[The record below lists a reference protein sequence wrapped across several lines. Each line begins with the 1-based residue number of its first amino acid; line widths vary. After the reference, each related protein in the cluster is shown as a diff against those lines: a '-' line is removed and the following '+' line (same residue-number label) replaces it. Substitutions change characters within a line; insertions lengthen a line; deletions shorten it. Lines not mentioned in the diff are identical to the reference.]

1 MKNKFLFVI
10 FISLLIFLT
19 NVIFADNLYIESKN
33 LLLDKNKRVSIF
45 ENEVFIRTENNST
58 ITSEYAEYNKE
69 SGLVKLKK
77 KVVLIDIQNNKVQTE
92 YAEYDENLK
101 VFKSFGPTKII
112 TTEKYIIN
120 GEDIILDNNK
130 KKIKSEKAA
139 IVTDLDNNKI
149 YLNNFEYQTEN
160 NIFKSIGYIKIE
172 DKMENNYEF
181 SQLYIDTKKR
191 EILGT
196 DIKAFMNQN
205 DFKINKENK
214 PRIFSNTMSM
224 DDKKSSFNKSV
235 FTLCDYRKD
244 DKCPPW
250 AIQATKM
257 LHDREEKTI
266 YYDNAL
272 LKVYNIPIFYFPRL
286 SHPDPTV
293 DRRTGFL
300 VPSFE
305 NTKNLGT
312 GMSIPYFFAIDRD
325 KNFTLNNRI
334 YATENPLFMGEYHQ
348 AFKNSNFLADFGF
361 TEGYKKTSKTKKAGD
376 KTHFFSKFVK
386 NFKGKNNSENSL
398 SFSVQNVSD
407 DKYLKLYKLKS
418 DLIDY
423 NTDILESS
431 LNFSHETDNIFLGFN
446 ASVFETLKSSYEDK
460 YEYILPEITVDRNL
474 LSNNKFGNLNLQ
486 TNYKTHKY
494 DTNKLTNFLV
504 NDFDWN
510 FKDTNFDNGLKGKLL
525 GIIKNV
531 NYETKNV
538 DLYKKDTTNELYG
551 AIGYLTEISLQKNQ
565 GKGNHLLK
573 PKMLVRYSPGN
584 MRKELE
590 GTRLSPGSAFT
601 LNRVDN
607 INNFETGL
615 SSTLGFDYKFKKL
628 DKELDFSLAQVI
640 NEKENKKMP
649 TKTSLDEKLSDLT
662 GSAQYK
668 INKNI
673 NLNYNFSVDQN
684 YNELN
689 YNEIGSSMNFDPI
702 KVDFNY
708 LQEDK
713 HIGNQEYIK
722 TKIDFTKNKNG
733 IFSFETKRNLIKNS
747 SEFYNLSYEYINDCL
762 RAGLVYRRE
771 FYNDSELEPENS
783 LMFKI
788 TLTPFG
794 AVNAL
799 SFKQ

>member
-1 MKNKFLFVI
+1 MKNKFLFFI
-10 FISLLIFLT
+10 FISFLIFLT
-19 NVIFADNLYIESKN
+19 NVTFADNLYIESKN

-45 ENEVFIRTENNST
+45 ENEVFIRTESNST

-130 KKIKSEKAA
+130 KKIKSEKVA

-149 YLNNFEYQTEN
+149 YLSNFEYQTEN

-551 AIGYLTEISLQKNQ
+551 AMGYLTEISLQKNQ

-590 GTRLSPGSAFT
+590 GTRLSPGSAFS

-794 AVNAL
+794 DVNAL

>member
-10 FISLLIFLT
+10 FISFLIFLT
-19 NVIFADNLYIESKN
+19 NVTFADNLYIESKN
-33 LLLDKNKRVSIF
+33 LLLDKNKKVSIF

-101 VFKSFGPTKII
+101 VFKSIGPTKII

-130 KKIKSEKAA
+130 KEIKSEKAA
-139 IVTDLDNNKI
+139 NVTDLDNNKI

-272 LKVYNIPIFYFPRL
+272 LKVYNIPIFYFPKL

-312 GMSIPYFFAIDRD
+312 GMAIPYFFAIDRD

-423 NTDILESS
+423 NTDILENS

-446 ASVFETLKSSYEDK
+446 ASAFETLKSSYEDK

-584 MRKELE
+584 MRKELG
-590 GTRLSPGSAFT
+590 GTRLSPGSAFS

-662 GSAQYK
+662 GSTQYK

-673 NLNYNFSVDQN
+673 NLNYNFSIDQN

-689 YNEIGSSMNFDPI
+689 YNEIGTSMNFDPI

-794 AVNAL
+794 DVNAL

>member
-45 ENEVFIRTENNST
+45 ENEVFIRTESNST

-101 VFKSFGPTKII
+101 VFKSIGPTKII

-149 YLNNFEYQTEN
+149 YLSNFEYQTEN

-272 LKVYNIPIFYFPRL
+272 LKVYNIPIFYFPKL

-305 NTKNLGT
+305 NTKNLGA

-662 GSAQYK
+662 GSTQYK

-794 AVNAL
+794 DVNAL